1 VNLSE
6 GTRRLALFLGVV
18 GAIFGGF
25 ASYLQLESI
34 LSQRARHDQFE
45 RAAALPIV
53 QKERQCR
60 LLGYSSGC
68 SQIQLPPGAVL
79 DKPSA
84 ESLPPGVPT
93 KFSAAEMEEAIPL
106 ASELS
111 TGNIKT
117 IDWNKGMSYT
127 IESIETRDG
136 QTHYPTPAPNPWL
149 YPFVAILPLLG
160 FALPW
165 GLVRAVGWVG
175 AGFVTGS
182 K

>member
-1 VNLSE
+1 M
-6 GTRRLALFLGVV
+6 
-18 GAIFGGF
+18 
-25 ASYLQLESI
+25 
-34 LSQRARHDQFE
+34 D
-45 RAAALPIV
+45 
-53 QKERQCR
+53 
-60 LLGYSSGC
+60 
-68 SQIQLPPGAVL
+68 
-79 DKPSA
+79 
-84 ESLPPGVPT
+84 
-93 KFSAAEMEEAIPL
+93 EAIPL

-136 QTHYPTPAPNPWL
+136 ETHYPTPVPNPWL

>member
-1 VNLSE
+1 M
-6 GTRRLALFLGVV
+6 FLGVV
-18 GAIFGGF
+18 GAICGGF
-25 ASYLQLESI
+25 VSYLQLESI
-34 LSQRARHDQFE
+34 LSRRARHDQFE
-45 RAAALPIV
+45 QAAALPIV

-111 TGNIKT
+111 TGDIKT
-117 IDWNKGMSYT
+117 INWNKGMSYT

-136 QTHYPTPAPNPWL
+136 QTHYPTPTPNRWL
-149 YPFVAILPLLG
+149 YLFVAILPLLG